1 LIALLGVTTILYSTI
16 SSRSENK
23 MENYYGKDELV
34 LDGVIM
40 SHFITAN
47 TEFKKKQENL
57 KDFRVLILETEE
69 EYRITFVPKRAPG
82 EKPTLGGRTSLGQS
96 ISYYI
101 SKKDNNIT
109 RWHFH
114 K

>member
-1 LIALLGVTTILYSTI
+1 MSVTTIICSTL
-16 SSRSENK
+16 SSRSENN
-23 MENYYGKDELV
+23 MGNYYGKDELI

-40 SHFITAN
+40 AHFITAHN
-47 TEFKKKQENL
+47 EFIKKQDNL
-57 KDFRVLILETEE
+57 KDFKVLILETEE
-69 EYRITFVPKRAPG
+69 EYRITYVPKRAPG

>member
-1 LIALLGVTTILYSTI
+1 MGDYYS
-16 SSRSENK
+16 
-23 MENYYGKDELV
+23 KDELV
-34 LDGVIM
+34 LDGEVLT
-40 SHFITAN
+40 HFLTAH
-47 TEFKKKQENL
+47 TEFIKKQDNL
-57 KDFRVLILETEE
+57 QDFKVLILETDD

-82 EKPTLGGRTSLGQS
+82 EKITLGGKTSLGQS

-101 SKKDNNIT
+101 SKTNNKIT